1 MAIALTTQPVTA
13 NAALAEA
20 DVQALLTAISGV
32 VTLPSGE
39 ASANIVALNVTVQP
53 NGSGVLNVRFSK

>member
-1 MAIALTTQPVTA
+1 MAIALATQPVTA
-13 NAALAEA
+13 NAALQPA

-53 NGSGVLNVRFSK
+53 NGSGVLNVRFNK